1 MPTYAFSGG
10 ALEDRGYGS
19 RVKFRFGGAWV
30 VGDTWTAAITSTLS
44 GNFTLG
50 KGNISGKTY
59 VSMFKL
65 RNRAFLGYEGG
76 FAMSAIDDP
85 TGWEEQN
92 VGAAVIP
99 FSTQFGGGDTVY
111 GFSITGSRMVVFG
124 EKSTQVWNIDADP
137 SRWSLAQVLDNTGT
151 KHTYGIQAIGEVDVF
166 YPETT
171 GIRSLRTK
179 ELSGDAFVSDVG
191 TPIDSII
198 RAKIKLAE
206 DAGYPICSAIEPN
219 TKQYWV
225 FIYDTIYVLTQ
236 SPVSKITAWATFE
249 PMYQPLTSL
258 LQGISSIT
266 GLTAGVRYYW
276 EPGAGATSLTNG
288 TEVLLKA
295 GTFVAQG
302 TSVSIAGASGS
313 STLWRTDNTFRPV
326 RMFVVGKTLYMIGSN
341 NRLYSYDYNT
351 LDYAYAVAELPWLDL
366 GGPSVRKQMQGI
378 DLAAIGSWKVKVA
391 TNPQTN
397 SFNTVLQTNVASS
410 PTYINGSTYDLARYA
425 CSGNGT
431 HFKIRMECSDGGGGS
446 FATRPRLCALNIIY
460 NNGNV
465 K

>member
-10 ALEDRGYGS
+10 VLEDRGYGS
-19 RVKFRFGGAWV
+19 RVKFRFGGTWAV
-30 VGDTWTAAITSTLS
+30 DDTWSAAITSTLS

-50 KGNISGKTY
+50 KGNIAGKTY

-111 GFSITGSRMVVFG
+111 GFSVTGSRMVVFG

-166 YPETT
+166 YPEVT

-191 TPIDSII
+191 TPIDPII
-198 RAKIKLAE
+198 RAKLKLAE
-206 DAGYPICSAIEPN
+206 TANYPVCSIIEPN

-225 FIYDTIYVLTQ
+225 FVYDTIYVLNQ
-236 SPVSKITAWATFE
+236 SPVSKITAWTSFE
-249 PMYQPLTSL
+249 PVYSSTSPA
-258 LQGISSIT
+258 GTGVNSIT
-266 GLTAGVRYYW
+266 GLTVGVKYHAVF
-276 EPGAGATSLTNG
+276 GTGATSLTNG
-288 TEVLLKA
+288 TEVLYKS
-295 GTFVAQG
+295 GSFTAQG
-302 TSVSIAGASGS
+302 TSVSIVNALANN
-313 STLWRTDNTFRPV
+313 TVVYRIDNTFRPT
-326 RMFVVGKTLYMIGSN
+326 RFFTVGSTVYILTSTKEIYE
-341 NRLYSYDYNT
+341 YDFT
-351 LDYAYAVAELPWLDL
+351 EFDRIHAYVELPWLEINA
-366 GGPSVRKQMQGI
+366 SSSRKQFLGL
-378 DLAAIGSWKVKVA
+378 DVAAIGSWRVRVGMNPKSSNYTTVYQSDVTA
-391 TNPQTN
+391 T
-397 SFNTVLQTNVASS
+397 
-410 PTYINGSTYDLARYA
+410 PTILNGSTYDVSRYSF
-425 CSGNGT
+425 SGNGT
-431 HFKIRMECSDGGGGS
+431 HLKLVLDTSDNGNTTVQPKFS
-446 FATRPRLCALNIIY
+446 ALNVIY
-460 NNGNV
+460 NNSNV